1 MSQRPQLWMLVGGN
15 GSGKT
20 TFYCKFLKPYGIH
33 FINADLIAKELV
45 PDKPET
51 VSYEAAQIAEQIRL
65 DFLQEKISFC
75 FETVFS
81 HPSKLEFV
89 QKARAMGYEI
99 IMVFIHLDNVQLN
112 IARIAQRVVEG
123 GHFVP
128 DDKVS
133 SRILRLL
140 ENVKTAIPCVDR
152 FVALDNSYREKA
164 FNRQLEYWQGELNF
178 QSEKLQ
184 SWAQKFMAEKRVS
197 A

>member
-1 MSQRPQLWMLVGGN
+1 M
-15 GSGKT
+15 
-20 TFYCKFLKPYGIH
+20 
-33 FINADLIAKELV
+33 
-45 PDKPET
+45 
-51 VSYEAAQIAEQIRL
+51 
-65 DFLQEKISFC
+65 
-75 FETVFS
+75 
-81 HPSKLEFV
+81 
-89 QKARAMGYEI
+89 
-99 IMVFIHLDNVQLN
+99 
-112 IARIAQRVVEG
+112 EG

-140 ENVKTAIPCVDR
+140 ENVKAAIPFVDR

-164 FNRQLEYWQGELNF
+164 FNRQLEYRQGELNF